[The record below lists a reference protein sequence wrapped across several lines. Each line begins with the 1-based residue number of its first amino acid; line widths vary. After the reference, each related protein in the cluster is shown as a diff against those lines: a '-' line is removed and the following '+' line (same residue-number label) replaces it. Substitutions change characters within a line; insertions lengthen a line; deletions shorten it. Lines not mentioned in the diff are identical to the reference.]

1 MSELTIEYVPLL
13 ELRENENNA
22 KKHPPEQLE
31 QIKKSIENF
40 GFLDPI
46 AIWKDNIII
55 EGHGRYLA
63 ALELGIDDVPVIR
76 LDSLTDQQ
84 RLAYG
89 IVHNQLTMN
98 SGFDLDKLNLD
109 LDKITDYDMT
119 DFGIDLSEA
128 IEEIEREIQK
138 RDKPL
143 EIGDCYNNIETL
155 NLLKEIKNSKVS
167 AEEKCFLVAAAY
179 RHCKFNYSD
188 IAEYYETKANDE
200 MKKLMENSNLV
211 TLVK

>member
-22 KKHPPEQLE
+22 KEHPPEQLE
-31 QIKKSIENF
+31 QIKKSIEDF

-63 ALELGIDDVPVIR
+63 ALELGLEEVPVIR

-109 LDKITDYDMT
+109 LEQITDYDMT
-119 DFGIDLSEA
+119 DFGIDLSDE

-155 NLLKEIKNSKVS
+155 NLLKEIKKSNVS
-167 AEEKCFLVAAAY
+167 AEEKHFLTAAAY
-179 RHCKFNYSD
+179 RHCKFNFSD
-188 IAEYYETKANDE
+188 IAEYYETKASDE